1 MDKEKAYIGLPM
13 TLAVLRQTTRKLLDP
28 MEAYHVDIILDRLDE
43 EASALILAVE
53 GHEKAPAPVAAGA
66 DATKKNDV
74 ITIVKDTPSEPEP
87 STTKDASRR
96 LTDEEKMEIIRMLKD
111 AVPVKEISEKTG
123 VSVSNI
129 YRIRTEVM

>member
-53 GHEKAPAPVAAGA
+53 GKEKAPAPVAAGA
-66 DATKKNDV
+66 DAKAIKLV
-74 ITIVKDTPSEPEP
+74 IKDTPPEPEP
-87 STTKDASRR
+87 STTKDSARR
-96 LTDEEKMEIIRMLKD
+96 LTDEEKMEIIRRLKD
-111 AVPVKEISEKTG
+111 ETPVSKIAEIMG
-123 VSVSNI
+123 VSKSRI
-129 YRIRTEVM
+129 YQIRAEVM

>member
-13 TLAVLRQTTRKLLDP
+13 MLAVLRQTTRKLLDP

-43 EASALILAVE
+43 EASALILAIE
-53 GHEKAPAPVAAGA
+53 GHEKAPARQAPEQTQGINMSG
-66 DATKKNDV
+66 DN
-74 ITIVKDTPSEPEP
+74 DTPPKPEP
-87 STTKDASRR
+87 STTRDASRR
-96 LTDEEKMEIIRMLKD
+96 ILTTDERMEIIRMLKD

>member
-28 MEAYHVDIILDRLDE
+28 MGAYHVDIILDRLDE

-53 GHEKAPAPVAAGA
+53 GHEKAPARQAPEQTQGINMSM
-66 DATKKNDV
+66 D
-74 ITIVKDTPSEPEP
+74 KDTPEEPEP

-96 LTDEEKMEIIRMLKD
+96 LTDEEKMEIIRRLKD
-111 AVPVKEISEKTG
+111 ATPVSKIAEIMG
-123 VSVSNI
+123 VSKSRI
-129 YRIRTEVM
+129 YQIRAEVM

>member
-43 EASALILAVE
+43 EVSALILAVE
-53 GHEKAPAPVAAGA
+53 GKEKAPAPQASGA
-66 DATKKNDV
+66 DAK
-74 ITIVKDTPSEPEP
+74 TIAIIKDTPPKPTP
-87 STTKDASRR
+87 STTRDATRR
-96 LTDEEKMEIIRMLKD
+96 ILTTDERMEIIRMLKD

>member
-1 MDKEKAYIGLPM
+1 MEKEKAYIGLPM

-53 GHEKAPAPVAAGA
+53 SKEKAPARQAPEQTQGINMSG
-66 DATKKNDV
+66 DN
-74 ITIVKDTPSEPEP
+74 DTPPKPET
-87 STTKDASRR
+87 STTLNATRR
-96 LTDEEKMEIIRMLKD
+96 ILTADERMEIIRMLKD

>member
-13 TLAVLRQTTRKLLDP
+13 TLAVLRQTTRRLLDP
-28 MEAYHVDIILDRLDE
+28 MNAYHVDILLDRLDE
-43 EASALILAVE
+43 EASALILAIE
-53 GHEKAPAPVAAGA
+53 GHEKAPARQAPEA
-66 DATKKNDV
+66 DAKAIKLV
-74 ITIVKDTPSEPEP
+74 IKDTPPEPTP
-87 STTKDASRR
+87 STTRDATRR
-96 LTDEEKMEIIRMLKD
+96 ILTTDERMEIIRMLKD